1 MSKDKQ
7 ESRSFLVNLIKL
19 LRNTLFHFLNAI
31 ASNKFYTEKISQYFS
46 VIYFMTTETLK
57 VRERINQYIEQLPP
71 EKLLFVADLLGYL
84 TSKDDT
90 TLIEELL
97 MDLEDLK
104 DIKERKKE
112 ESIDHEDLLAE
123 LKADG
128 II

>member
-1 MSKDKQ
+1 
-7 ESRSFLVNLIKL
+7 
-19 LRNTLFHFLNAI
+19 
-31 ASNKFYTEKISQYFS
+31 
-46 VIYFMTTETLK
+46 MTTETLK

-112 ESIDHEDLLAE
+112 ESIVHEDLLAE